1 MLTIEKELFDLKKE
15 LLNMFLMVES
25 QWEKGTT
32 ALLEFDQDIAEE
44 ITISENRINAQELKI
59 DRDCENIILSSLLTG
74 FG

>member
-32 ALLEFDQDIAEE
+32 ALLEFDQDIA
-44 ITISENRINAQELKI
+44 
-59 DRDCENIILSSLLTG
+59 
-74 FG
+74 